1 MTFAG
6 APSGEATHR
15 RVAVPPDRAGQ
26 RIDRVL
32 ADLIEDLS
40 RSKVAALVREG
51 HVRVDGERVLRTAYK
66 VTGGEVVEIRVPPA
80 EPSHLVAQDID
91 LDVVYEDDDLLVVN
105 KPAGMVVHPAPGH
118 RTGTLANALAG
129 RWNLGVREPTA
140 GGAPGLRPPGGDAL
154 RPGIVHRLDRGT
166 SGLLVVARSERAFA
180 RLSEAMRAR
189 AIRRHYLAVV
199 LGTKLDDEGTFD
211 TLYGRHPRDRIRF
224 SSRVRQGR
232 RAVTHWQ
239 TVATG
244 ALATVVAVALETGRT
259 HQIRV
264 HFADAGHPVVG
275 DPLYGRRL
283 PGAARRSAWA
293 AEWAAIERMSRPA
306 LHAAQLAFAHPS
318 DGRPLVFSAPPP
330 PDLAALIEAV
340 GGDEALGAA
349 RALVSQPPPMDL

>member
-1 MTFAG
+1 MTAFE
-6 APSGEATHR
+6 APSGEVSR
-15 RVAVPPDRAGQ
+15 CRVVVPADRAGQ
-26 RIDRVL
+26 RLDRVL
-32 ADLIEDLS
+32 ADLLEDLS

-51 HVRVDGERVLRTAYK
+51 HVRIGGKRVLRAAHK
-66 VTGGEVVEIRVPPA
+66 VTGGEVVEVCVPPP
-80 EPSHLVAQDID
+80 EPTHLIAQDID

-129 RWNLGVREPTA
+129 RWGLGDS
-140 GGAPGLRPPGGDAL
+140 PPGTDAL

-166 SGLLVVARSERAFA
+166 SGLLVVARSERAF
-180 RLSEAMRAR
+180 RGLSEAMRAR
-189 AIRRHYLAVV
+189 TIRRRYLAVV

-211 TLYGRHPRDRIRF
+211 TLYGRHPRGRLRF

-239 TVATG
+239 TVVRG

-293 AEWAAIERMSRPA
+293 VEWSAIERMSRPA
-306 LHAAQLAFAHPS
+306 LHAAHLAFDHPA
-318 DGRPLVFSAPPP
+318 DGRPLGFSAPPP
-330 PDLAALIEAV
+330 ADLAALIEAV
-340 GGDEALGAA
+340 GGAEGLEAA
-349 RALVSQPPPMDL
+349 RALVARPPPTDS